1 MSNATELLEHIEAFV
16 TGNGYP
22 PTWDEL
28 ALLLGK
34 SKSTVQRELELM
46 RARGLVTWKDG
57 QARTLSI
64 VRGK

>member
-1 MSNATELLEHIEAFV
+1 MSHQTELLEQIEAFIS
-16 TGNGYP
+16 GNGYA

-28 ALLLGK
+28 AELIGK
-34 SKSTVQRELELM
+34 SKSTVQRNLELM
-46 RARGLVTWKDG
+46 RAKGLVTWKDG